1 MRRLLPALAAL
12 CALSACHS
20 VRTVYDAN
28 GKVVE
33 EHDGATESDL
43 NARLEGEFNAAFS
56 EEKKNGVPTAT
67 SRRVSRFQKALDEA
81 QREDKVFAT
90 GSFKDGKQLSLRDES
105 FTGRD
110 KRFVSE
116 GQRRDKESR
125 EAYSRE
131 LRPDFMNESHGISSS
146 QRYGADSAARR
157 GAATDETQ
165 DFATVY
171 ATHAAAEQRD
181 TPAAYI
187 EERRHK
193 TPQPTIIDSRDYYRQ
208 SIRSTRSLLG
218 RDRTENSPNGGAAAA
233 EE

>member
-67 SRRVSRFQKALDEA
+67 SHRVSRFQKALDEA
-81 QREDKVFAT
+81 QRQDKVFST
-90 GSFKDGKQLSLRDES
+90 GAYKDGKTLSLREES
-105 FTGRD
+105 FSGQE
-110 KRFVSE
+110 KRFAGE
-116 GQRRDKESR
+116 TRRRNKESR

-146 QRYGADSAARR
+146 QRYAADSAARR
-157 GAATDETQ
+157 GASTDETQ
-165 DFATVY
+165 DFAAIY

-187 EERRHK
+187 EGRRNK

-208 SIRSTRSLLG
+208 SIHSTRSLLG
-218 RDRTENSPNGGAAAA
+218 RDRSENSPNGGAAGAA
-233 EE
+233 E